1 MFRTRKSSGFW
12 CRSKLCGMLFMLAG
26 LIIMMIIVPKWA
38 WAGIVCALMI
48 VIGFLLW
55 RYC

>member
-1 MFRTRKSSGFW
+1 MFRTRKGSCFW
-12 CRSKLCGMLFMLAG
+12 CRGKLCGMLLMLAG
-26 LIIMMIIVPKWA
+26 LIIMMIIVPNWA
-38 WAGIVCALMI
+38 WAGIVCVLMV

>member
-1 MFRTRKSSGFW
+1 MFRTRKGSGFW
-12 CRSKLCGMLFMLAG
+12 CRGKLCGMLFMLAG

-38 WAGIVCALMI
+38 WAGIVCALMV